1 MGATA
6 SALTA
11 ATLFGPFSMGN
22 KTENISKTF
31 INSIVNQAI
40 STIISNNNTTLV
52 QAGINIDCDDPCL
65 KVLINNCIYN
75 ACSIKTTEDTSGSDC
90 KIKTLIPT
98 EKVTKSC
105 DIDNIKQCNDLKC
118 DISDI
123 KLTQSIIISSSLD
136 QQNQLAS
143 IISNNI
149 DNSATQTIK
158 NAGSSGAGIF
168 TPFSI
173 GNTTKNIV
181 TNNIDSITKAL
192 NDAIFN
198 NEELQNINNTIN
210 ISGSAGTKVKGINST
225 QASNIISQTIQ
236 NNTVIMNIINDIS
249 SSVIQDITSS
259 NIWIGY
265 IVLIVLLIVFI
276 LVCVGIGLAIIKYN
290 VKKKIKSKSFN

>member
-22 KTENISKTF
+22 KTENISNTF
-31 INSIVNQAI
+31 VNSIVNQAI

-75 ACSIKTTEDTSGSDC
+75 ACSIPTKDVTSSDC
-90 KIKTLIPT
+90 TIKTQIPT

-149 DNSATQTIK
+149 ENSATQTIK

-181 TNNIDSITKAL
+181 TNNIDSIIKAL

-198 NEELQNINNTIN
+198 NEELKNIKNTIN

-236 NNTVIMNIINDIS
+236 NNTAIMNIINDIS